1 MHVFPVL
8 SSAEVRRIVRPALLT
23 NLGWTSMNPAQQA
36 PKHPKAGSCLHQKL
50 FDGISRFADIEQRIA
65 ELPTKQERGD
75 AFEVFTEAY
84 LATQR
89 LYQVKTVWSFSRLPL
104 AIKERFALGQSDV
117 GVDGV
122 FETHLGE
129 FHAYQAKFRTGR
141 PSLTWDELSTF
152 MGLTD

>member
-1 MHVFPVL
+1 M
-8 SSAEVRRIVRPALLT
+8 SAAP
-23 NLGWTSMNPAQQA
+23 QK
-36 PKHPKAGSCLHQKL
+36 PKHPKAGLYLQYKL
-50 FDGISRFADIEQRIA
+50 FHGILRFAELEQRIA
-65 ELPTKQERGD
+65 NLPTKQERGD

-122 FETHLGE
+122 L
-129 FHAYQAKFRTGR
+129 KRTWVSSTPIK
-141 PSLTWDELSTF
+141 PSSERVVPRSPGMNFLPSWA
-152 MGLTD
+152 

>member
-1 MHVFPVL
+1 M
-8 SSAEVRRIVRPALLT
+8 SADP
-23 NLGWTSMNPAQQA
+23 QK
-36 PKHPKAGSCLHQKL
+36 PKHPKAGLYLQYKL
-50 FDGISRFADIEQRIA
+50 FHGISRFAELEQRIA
-65 ELPTKQERGD
+65 NLPTKQERGD

-84 LATQR
+84 LSTQ
-89 LYQVKTVWSFSRLPL
+89 LLHQAKTVWPFSTLPL

-141 PSLTWDELSTF
+141 TSLTWQRINWDILLF
-152 MGLTD
+152 